1 MATKLPPIPSPP
13 GTAFREFRINVM
25 PALVFGAVLAAT
37 AYVWRGYVGPSTW
50 VGEAESSRAIVSC
63 PQSGRVMQLKV
74 GPLQKVSAGEPLVQ
88 ILTTDPRILEAQ
100 LALSKARI
108 DFVRFT
114 VDPQLRKENNRITY
128 QKLRLDW
135 MRERANLSMAK
146 ARLIY
151 TESEYER
158 ARRLYVQETP
168 APAASATSASA
179 PPVEVVV
186 QRLISA
192 AEYEKSLAD
201 LNSNRAEVEELTR
214 LVADME
220 LAVRDIEPEEAKSE
234 EDQPNAVRAAVMVEE
249 RQLGLIEA
257 QLAPITLS
265 APIDGFVSVVH
276 RRAGEA
282 VAPGDPIVT
291 ISQGNSERI
300 VAFVR
305 QPLMMEIAT
314 NKLIEVRSRGSA
326 KASGIGQ
333 VLAVGSQ
340 LEPIHS
346 HLLPARGQ
354 GGNNSEYGLP
364 ILVSIPPGMRLFGGE
379 VVDLRPVE

>member
-50 VGEAESSRAIVSC
+50 VGEAQSSRAIVSC
-63 PQSGRVMQLKV
+63 PQSGRVVQLQV
-74 GPLQKVSAGEPLVQ
+74 GPLQKVTAGEPLVQ
-88 ILTTDPRILEAQ
+88 ILTTDPKILEAQ

-158 ARRLYVQETP
+158 ARRLYSQD
-168 APAASATSASA
+168 AAVPVSTSSGTSTD
-179 PPVEVVV
+179 VVV
-186 QRLISA
+186 QRPISA

-220 LAVRDIEPEEAKSE
+220 LAVRDIEPEEAKLE

-257 QLAPITLS
+257 QLAPITLN

-276 RRAGEA
+276 RRAGES

-300 VAFVR
+300 VAFIR

-314 NKLIEVRSRGSA
+314 NKMVEVRSRGSS
-326 KASGIGQ
+326 KAFGIGQ

-340 LEPIHS
+340 LEPIYP
-346 HLLPARGQ
+346 HLLPARAQ
-354 GGNNSEYGLP
+354 GSGSQEYGLP
-364 ILVSIPPGMRLFGGE
+364 ILVSIPPGMHLFGGE
-379 VVDLRPVE
+379 MVDLRPVD